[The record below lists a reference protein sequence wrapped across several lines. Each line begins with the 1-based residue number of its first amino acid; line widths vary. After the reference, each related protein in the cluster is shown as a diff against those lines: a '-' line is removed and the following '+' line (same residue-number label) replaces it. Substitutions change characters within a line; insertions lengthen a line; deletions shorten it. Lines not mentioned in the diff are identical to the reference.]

1 MRILGAIGLAAIL
14 MATTAG
20 AGVAAIGSDQARE
33 ANANNATGTTTKT
46 GPTANQ
52 PGQAG
57 QADTGSGKS
66 VGPQPGAMPPIPRW
80 AMPKGRAKAARS
92 ASNGSRVTTGGG
104 RLAG

>member
-66 VGPQPGAMPPIPRW
+66 VGPAAGSNAANTPLGYAKGPGES
-80 AMPKGRAKAARS
+80 S
-92 ASNGSRVTTGGG
+92 AVGKQR
-104 RLAG
+104 